1 MLVMGIVAEY
11 NPFHNGHR
19 YQLKNCMQISDATH
33 CVVVMSGAFTQR
45 AEPAL
50 LSKTARAEAALSG
63 GADLVLELPVPYS
76 TATAEIFAD
85 RAVALLGATGLVNV
99 LGFGSECGDVAP
111 LWEAARA
118 LQSPQVSAAVAEELC
133 AGISYAAARQ
143 RAAARVLGEEGAAV
157 LSGPNNLLGV
167 EYLRAILRRG
177 LSIKAVTVARRGAGH
192 HSLHASEGFASAGY
206 IRRLAASD
214 SERLFEL
221 MPAESARILEREFA
235 AGRALTDTAPLERA
249 MLAKL
254 RLCEKE
260 VFAGLFDAAEGL
272 HNRMYEGTR
281 RCDSLAGLCVYVK
294 SKRYALSR
302 IRRMALHAFL
312 DIRASDV
319 RTEPQYIRVLAFN
332 ERGRELLALMR
343 KKSALPVLT
352 RAAGLR
358 RLSPEGRRI
367 FELEAAACDIR
378 GLFCQEPQPFG
389 LDFKSNPLY
398 SKGC

>member
-19 YQLKNCMQISDATH
+19 YQLKKCMQISGATH

-45 AEPAL
+45 SEPAL
-50 LSKTARAEAALSG
+50 LAKSARAEAALSG

-85 RAVALLGATGLVNV
+85 RAVCLLWATGLVNV
-99 LGFGSECGDVAP
+99 LGFGSECGDIAP

-118 LQSPQVSAAVAEELC
+118 LESPRVSAAVPEELC

-143 RAAARVLGEEGAAV
+143 RAAARVLGEAGAAV

-177 LSIKAVTVARRGAGH
+177 LSMQAVTVERHGAGH
-192 HSLHASEGFASAGY
+192 HSLHASEGFASAGH
-206 IRRLAASD
+206 IRRLVASD
-214 SERLFEL
+214 CERFYEL
-221 MPAESARILEREFA
+221 MPAESARILERELKS
-235 AGRALTDTAPLERA
+235 GRALTDTTPLERA

-260 VFAGLFDAAEGL
+260 AFAGLFDAAEGL
-272 HNRMYEGTR
+272 HNRMYEGVR
-281 RCDSLAGLCVYVK
+281 KAGSLAGLCAYVK

-312 DIRASDV
+312 GVGALDV
-319 RTEPQYIRVLAFN
+319 RAEPQYVRVLAFN

-358 RLSPEGRRI
+358 ELSPKGRRI

-378 GLFCQEPQPFG
+378 GLFCPQPQPFG
-389 LDFKSNPLY
+389 LDFRSNPLY
-398 SKGC
+398 SEGC